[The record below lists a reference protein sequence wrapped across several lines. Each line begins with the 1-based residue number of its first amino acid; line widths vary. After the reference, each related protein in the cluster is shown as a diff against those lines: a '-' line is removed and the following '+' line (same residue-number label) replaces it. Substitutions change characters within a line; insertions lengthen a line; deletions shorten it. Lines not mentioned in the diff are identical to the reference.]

1 MRGRWRAEHLNRS
14 SQVYLPEATG
24 RFHELVDRSMEIR
37 VWHARVSL
45 SGHDAA
51 EFSRVQQDRRL
62 GYAARERE
70 RERGRERE
78 REIARE
84 RERDRER

>member
-45 SGHDAA
+45 SG
-51 EFSRVQQDRRL
+51 E
-62 GYAARERE
+62 RERE
-70 RERGRERE
+70 RERERARGGERERE
-78 REIARE
+78 REGRE
-84 RERDRER
+84 RKIES